1 MRRTR
6 ITALLSASLLAAAPL
21 VATADVPGGLP
32 PSPDAGMPQETPERG
47 LRVPDG
53 CYILISR
60 SLGMSLLRKIFAEA
74 ADAGCTAVFR
84 GIGKGGIQELVNLI
98 AASGTVPDSMIDPE
112 LFQKSSAAGVPSG
125 VRVKDGR
132 VAAVAEGTYSA
143 ELLRNTEGF
152 RKYGPVSAVSEPDLL
167 LEIRKRAAMLNPSME
182 RRKAVRRF
190 LEGIPSWTLPTADL
204 STVTARVPRIR
215 APESLKDS
223 DFPFL
228 RELAGKE
235 IDLLPEGGKEDA
247 LLAFSCAAPRS
258 AMRILEDARKRFP
271 DITAACPDYP
281 KDEKSLEAL
290 PPELGTPAFL
300 TRELAEALGVKAL
313 PALVRTEGKRLVTET
328 FGKEGNDEG
337 QE

>member
-1 MRRTR
+1 M
-6 ITALLSASLLAAAPL
+6 L
-21 VATADVPGGLP
+21 
-32 PSPDAGMPQETPERG
+32 QEAPERA

-53 CYILISR
+53 CYILVSR
-60 SLGMSLLRKIFAEA
+60 SLGTGLIRKIFAEA

-84 GIGKGGIQELVNLI
+84 GLGKGGIQELVNLI
-98 AASGTVPDSMIDPE
+98 AASGTVPDTMIDPE
-112 LFQKSSAAGVPSG
+112 LFRKSSAAGVPSG
-125 VRVKDGR
+125 VMVEGGR
-132 VAAVAEGTYSA
+132 IAAVTEGSYSA
-143 ELLRNTEGF
+143 ELLRKTEGF
-152 RKYGPVSAVSEPDLL
+152 RKYGPVSTVSEPDLL
-167 LEIRKRAAMLNPSME
+167 LQIRERAAALDPAAE
-182 RRKAVRRF
+182 RQKAVRRF
-190 LEGIPSWTLPTADL
+190 LEGIPSWTLPEADL

-215 APESLKDS
+215 APLSLRNS

-247 LLAFSCAAPRS
+247 LLAFSCASPGS
-258 AMRILEDARKRFP
+258 AVRIFRKAEKRFP

-328 FGKEGNDEG
+328 FGKEENDEG